1 MTGVNAAPRGCFI
14 TGTDTDAG
22 KTTVTAALLRALLEY
37 GLESGRKNTPKS
49 KIDARALKP
58 VQTGC
63 EPGENGRPAAPDVK
77 RYIEA
82 LRGLSLPA
90 GAQPRASALR
100 CFRPACSPHLAA
112 QDAGERLDARELA
125 LTCRKEAHKADFT
138 LIEGAGGV
146 HVPLNDEED
155 MLDLMA
161 ALDFPVLLVVG
172 NKLGC
177 INHALLTL
185 DALAAHGLR
194 GAGMILCR
202 TVPGRAGEEKLLA
215 DNAAVL
221 ARKGAERGFPVLT
234 ELPFLPDLDAPSVGK
249 REHAWAQLSVLLRDA
264 ARHVLSFRST
274 IISKQSLAADE
285 LLAFDR
291 DHVWHPYA
299 PAAPGPKVW
308 EAVSAAGVRIR
319 LRDGRE
325 VVDGMSSWWC
335 AALGYRRPELI
346 RALTEQAARMPHV
359 MFGGL
364 THQPAVALAEKLLA
378 LAPAGLDKVFF
389 ADSGSIAVEAAIKMS
404 LQYWQ
409 AEGRPG
415 KTRLAALRGAY
426 HGDSCGAMSVCD
438 PVTGMHQMFSGIL
451 PRQLFLERPSCRFDQ
466 AFDPASFAETEQT
479 LRREAAT
486 LAAVIVEPVVQGAG
500 GMWFYHPD
508 YLRRLRALCDELGI
522 LLIADEI
529 ATGFGRTG
537 KLFASEWAEISP
549 DIMCLGK
556 ALTGGTM
563 TLSAVLA
570 SERVADAVSRPR
582 ARGIPG
588 AFMHGPTF
596 MANPLAC
603 AVAGAAVDALLASP
617 WQENVARLERRLAEG
632 LAPCRNIPGVRDVR
646 ALGAIGVVETER
658 PVDTE
663 KMQDFFVRQG
673 VWIRPFNRT
682 VYVMPPFITQNADV
696 DLLTHAVRL
705 AFAQGMHL

>member
-1 MTGVNAAPRGCFI
+1 MIPAGAAARGCFI

-22 KTTVTAALLRALLEY
+22 KTTVTAALLRALMEY
-37 GLESGRKNTPKS
+37 GPESDPTGS
-49 KIDARALKP
+49 FEARAIKP

-63 EPGENGRPAAPDVK
+63 EPGEDGRIAAPDVK
-77 RYIEA
+77 RCLEA
-82 LRGLSLPA
+82 LRGLSLPD
-90 GAQPRASALR
+90 GELPRVLALR

-112 QDAGERLDARELA
+112 RDAGERLDARDLA
-125 LTCRKEAHKADFT
+125 LACRAELRRADFT
-138 LIEGAGGV
+138 LIEGAGGA

-155 MLDLMA
+155 MIDFMA
-161 ALDFPVLLVVG
+161 ALDLPVLLVAG
-172 NKLGC
+172 NRLGC

-185 DALAAHGLR
+185 DALAARGLR

-202 TVPGRAGEEKLLA
+202 TVPARAGEERLLD

-221 ARKGAERGFPVLT
+221 ARKGAERGFPVLA
-234 ELPFLPDLDAPSVGK
+234 ELPFLPDLDAPSPAE
-249 REHAWAQLSVLLRDA
+249 RARAWARLSALLRNA
-264 ARHVLSFRST
+264 ARHIFACSGER
-274 IISKQSLAADE
+274 KQSLGADD

-299 PAAPGPKVW
+299 PVAPGPRVW
-308 EAVSAAGVRIR
+308 EAVSAAGARIR

-325 VVDGMSSWWC
+325 LVDGMSSWWC

-364 THQPAVALAEKLLA
+364 THQPAVTLAEKLLA
-378 LAPAGLDKVFF
+378 LAPAGLNKVFF
-389 ADSGSIAVEAAIKMS
+389 ADSGSISVEAAIKMS

-409 AEGRPG
+409 SVGKAG

-426 HGDSCGAMSVCD
+426 HGDSFGAMSVCD
-438 PVTGMHQMFSGIL
+438 PVTGMHRLFTGML
-451 PRQLFLERPSCRFDQ
+451 PRQVFLERPSCRFDQ
-466 AFDPASFAETEQT
+466 DFDPAGLAETEQT

-500 GMWFYHPD
+500 GMWFYHPE

-537 KLFASEWAEISP
+537 RLFASEWAGISP

-563 TLSAVLA
+563 TLSAVLT
-570 SERVADAVSRPR
+570 SHRVADAISRPE
-582 ARGIPG
+582 AEGLPG

-617 WQENVARLERRLAEG
+617 WREQVARLERRFAEG
-632 LAPCRNIPGVRDVR
+632 LEPCRNMPGVRDVR

-663 KMQDFFVRQG
+663 KMQEFFVRQG

-682 VYVMPPFITQNADV
+682 VYVMPPFITPDAEA
-696 DLLTHAVRL
+696 DLLTRAVCL
-705 AFAQGMHL
+705 AFARGMHL

>member
-1 MTGVNAAPRGCFI
+1 MTALHDMRGCFI

-22 KTTVTAALLRALLEY
+22 KTVVTAALLRALLEA
-37 GLESGRKNTPKS
+37 G
-49 KIDARALKP
+49 IDARALKP

-63 EPGENGRPAAPDVK
+63 EPGADGKPAAPDVA
-77 RYIEA
+77 RYADA
-82 LRGLSLPA
+82 LRGLPA
-90 GAQPRASALR
+90 AGDGRPHATALL

-112 QDAGERLDARELA
+112 RDAGECLDARELA
-125 LTCRKEAHKADFT
+125 QACRAEAPQNAVT
-138 LIEGAGGV
+138 LIEGAGGA
-146 HVPLNDEED
+146 HVPLNDRED

-161 ALDFPVLLVVG
+161 ALDLPVLLVVG
-172 NKLGC
+172 NRLGC

-185 DALAAHGLR
+185 DALAARGLR

-202 TVPGRAGEEKLLA
+202 TAPAQAREEYLLA

-221 ARKGAERGFPVLT
+221 TRRGAERGVPVLA
-234 ELPFLPDLDAPSVGK
+234 ELPFLPDLHSPVAGK
-249 REHAWAQLSVLLRDA
+249 QESAWKELSALLRDA
-264 ARHVLSFRST
+264 ARKLGASGCEASPGRRFS
-274 IISKQSLAADE
+274 ADE

-291 DHVWHPYA
+291 EHVWHPYA

-308 EAVSAAGVRIR
+308 EAVSAEGVRIR
-319 LRDGRE
+319 LRDGRD

-364 THQPAVALAEKLLA
+364 THEPAVALAEKLVA
-378 LAPAGLDKVFF
+378 LAPAGLDRVFF
-389 ADSGSIAVEAAIKMS
+389 ADSGSVAVEAAIKMA
-404 LQYWQ
+404 LQYRR
-409 AEGRPG
+409 ATGKPE

-426 HGDSCGAMSVCD
+426 HGDTCGAMSVCD
-438 PVTGMHQMFSGIL
+438 PVTGMHHLFSGIL
-451 PRQLFLERPSCRFDQ
+451 PGQLFLERPACRFDQ
-466 AFDPASFAETEQT
+466 PFDPACFTETEQT

-486 LAAVIVEPVVQGAG
+486 LTAVIVEPVVQGAG

-508 YLRRLRALCDELGI
+508 YLRRLRALCDELDI

-537 KLFASEWAEISP
+537 RLFASEWAEISP

-570 SERVADAVSRPR
+570 GRRVADGISRPT
-582 ARGIPG
+582 AEGVPG

-617 WQENVARLERRLAEG
+617 WKENATRLERRLARG
-632 LAPCRNIPGVRDVR
+632 LEPCRSMPGVRDVR

-658 PVDTE
+658 PVDAE
-663 KMQDFFVRQG
+663 KMQEFFVRQG

-682 VYVMPPFITQNADV
+682 VYVMPPFITEDADA
-696 DLLTHAVRL
+696 DLLTRAVCL
-705 AFAQGMHL
+705 AFAQGVHL

>member
-1 MTGVNAAPRGCFI
+1 MTPAGAAPRGCVI

-22 KTTVTAALLRALLEY
+22 KTVVTAALLRALLEY
-37 GLESGRKNTPKS
+37 GLESDPENRFE
-49 KIDARALKP
+49 ARAIKP

-63 EPGENGRPAAPDVK
+63 EPGEDGNPAAPDVK
-77 RYIEA
+77 RCIEA
-82 LRGLSLPA
+82 LRGLSLPEA
-90 GAQPRASALR
+90 AQPRASALR
-100 CFRPACSPHLAA
+100 CFHPACSPHLAA
-112 QDAGERLDARELA
+112 RKAGEHLDARELA
-125 LTCRKEAHKADFT
+125 LACRTEACKANFT

-185 DALAAHGLR
+185 DALAARGLR
-194 GAGMILCR
+194 GTGMILCR
-202 TVPGRAGEEKLLA
+202 TRPDRPEETCLLT

-221 ARKGAERGFPVLT
+221 ARKGAERGFPLLAD
-234 ELPFLPDLDAPSVGK
+234 LPFLSGLDAPSCGE
-249 REHAWAQLSVLLRDA
+249 RESAWARLSALLRAA
-264 ARHVLSFRST
+264 ARHALSSCAEK
-274 IISKQSLAADE
+274 ISEQNPAADA

-308 EAVSAAGVRIR
+308 EAVSTSGVRIR

-335 AALGYRRPELI
+335 AALGYRRPELT

-364 THQPAVALAEKLLA
+364 THQPAVTLAEKLLA

-389 ADSGSIAVEAAIKMS
+389 ADSGSVAVEAALKMT

-409 AEGRPG
+409 ARGKPG

-426 HGDSCGAMSVCD
+426 HGDTCGAMSVCD
-438 PVTGMHQMFSGIL
+438 PVTGMHHLFSGIL

-466 AFDPASFAETEQT
+466 VFDPAGFTETEHT

-486 LAAVIVEPVVQGAG
+486 LAAVIVEPIVQGAG

-508 YLRRLRALCDELGI
+508 YLRRLRSLCDELDI
-522 LLIADEI
+522 LLVADEI

-537 KLFASEWAEISP
+537 RLFASEWAAISP

-570 SERVADAVSRPR
+570 SERVADAVSRPK
-582 ARGIPG
+582 AGGMPG

-596 MANPLAC
+596 MGNPLAC
-603 AVAGAAVDALLASP
+603 AVACAAVDALQAFP
-617 WQENVARLERRLAEG
+617 WREHVVRLEHRLAQG
-632 LAPCRNIPGVRDVR
+632 LAPCRNMHGVSDVR
-646 ALGAIGVVETER
+646 VLGAIGVVETEL
-658 PVDTE
+658 PVNTE

-673 VWIRPFNRT
+673 VWIRPFSRT
-682 VYVMPPFITQNADV
+682 VYVMPPFVTEDGDA
-696 DLLTHAVRL
+696 DLLTGAVRL
-705 AFAQGMHL
+705 AFEQGVHL

>member
-1 MTGVNAAPRGCFI
+1 MSPASAASRGCFI

-37 GLESGRKNTPKS
+37 GLESDPANS
-49 KIDARALKP
+49 FEARAIKP

-63 EPGENGRPAAPDVK
+63 EPGEDANPAAPDVK
-77 RYIEA
+77 RYSEA
-82 LRGLSLPA
+82 LRGLSLPDA
-90 GAQPRASALR
+90 AQPRASALR

-112 QDAGERLDARELA
+112 QAAGEHLDARELA
-125 LTCRKEAHKADFT
+125 LACRAEVCKANFT
-138 LIEGAGGV
+138 LIEGAGGA

-161 ALDFPVLLVVG
+161 ALDFPVLLVVS

-185 DALAAHGLR
+185 DALAARGLR

-202 TVPGRAGEEKLLA
+202 TVPDRAGEEILRA

-221 ARKGAERGFPVLT
+221 ARKGAERGFPVLA
-234 ELPFLPDLDAPSVGK
+234 ELPFLPDLDAPSSEE
-249 REHAWAQLSVLLRDA
+249 RERAWARLSALLRDA
-264 ARHVLSFRST
+264 ARHMICSCSGE
-274 IISKQSLAADE
+274 IAKQSLAADE

-291 DHVWHPYA
+291 DHIWPPYA

-308 EAVSAAGVRIR
+308 EAVSAAGARIR

-364 THQPAVALAEKLLA
+364 THQPAVTLAEKLLA
-378 LAPAGLDKVFF
+378 LAPAGLNNVFF
-389 ADSGSIAVEAAIKMS
+389 ADSGSISVEAAIKMA

-409 AEGRPG
+409 AAGKPG

-426 HGDSCGAMSVCD
+426 HGDTCGAMSVCD
-438 PVTGMHQMFSGIL
+438 PVTGMHHLFSGIL

-466 AFDPASFAETEQT
+466 AFEPASFAQTEQT

-486 LAAVIVEPVVQGAG
+486 LAALIVEPVVQGAG
-500 GMWFYHPD
+500 GMWFYHPE
-508 YLRRLRALCDELGI
+508 YLRRLRAVCDEAGI

-563 TLSAVLA
+563 TLSAVLT
-570 SERVADAVSRPR
+570 SHRVADAISRPK
-582 ARGIPG
+582 AEGLPG

-596 MANPLAC
+596 MGSPLAC
-603 AVAGAAVDALLASP
+603 AVARAAVDALLASA
-617 WQENVARLERRLAEG
+617 WQEHVARLERRLAEG

-646 ALGAIGVVETER
+646 ALGAIGVVETEH
-658 PVDTE
+658 PVNTE

-682 VYVMPPFITQNADV
+682 VYVMPPFITPDADA
-696 DLLTHAVRL
+696 DLLTRSICL